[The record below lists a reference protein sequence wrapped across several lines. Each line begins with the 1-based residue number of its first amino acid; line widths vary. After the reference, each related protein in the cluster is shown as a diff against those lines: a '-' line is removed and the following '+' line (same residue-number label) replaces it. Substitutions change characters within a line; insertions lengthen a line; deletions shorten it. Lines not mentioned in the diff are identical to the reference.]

1 MVVRALSSLFTHL
14 TFAAEKNPPL
24 LALSKL
30 SMVKTKPE
38 LKVLSFHQIRLA
50 IVIVIVKFC

>member
-1 MVVRALSSLFTHL
+1 MMFTHL
-14 TFAAEKNPPL
+14 TLAAEKNHPL
-24 LALSKL
+24 LTLSKL